1 MSNDDKLGRV
11 ERMVEDI
18 HHRLF
23 LGNGK
28 PSMMTQLDRH
38 EQQLGVIRWVIGVL
52 FVAVVTV
59 LVKSFAILGTLA
71 E

>member
-1 MSNDDKLGRV
+1 MSSDDKLSRV

-38 EQQLGVIRWVIGVL
+38 EQQLGVFRWVIGVL

-59 LVKSFAILGTLA
+59 LVKSFAILGNLA
-71 E
+71 R